1 MSMEQNGHLGSK
13 NLEQNHNSVHSLP
26 SHHQSLHIKPTFI
39 TCNSDLTLKS
49 QSSYWMTI
57 NFDYTLICYYIT
69 TRLRWTNKGLF
80 CKKQRHNNNTRKRLK
95 FIKKKK
101 IGTMMQQPQR
111 RTMIMHNFF
120 FPPQFKGLFTDYS
133 ELFCINHFQ

>member
-1 MSMEQNGHLGSK
+1 MEQNGHLEST

-80 CKKQRHNNNTRKRLK
+80 CKKNKDIIIIQEE
-95 FIKKKK
+95 
-101 IGTMMQQPQR
+101 
-111 RTMIMHNFF
+111 
-120 FPPQFKGLFTDYS
+120 D
-133 ELFCINHFQ
+133 